1 MPTVCLEKS
10 TPKNNIARKEYN
22 KLIGELNNEID
33 RLSTQN
39 KSLIEKLAITEDQIT
54 VGRRNERDLENHNKA
69 LVEELCQLSKV
80 NLTLKD
86 ERRHEIDLIEEETK
100 RLRIQLDD
108 AIRLKMEAE
117 KEIQKL
123 NLERENLERNL
134 SDAQKKCHTMD
145 TSERDMRNL
154 ILRAEEDKKRL
165 AQRIEKLTANE
176 RALVLELERLKRHG
190 GTSDGRTKRISQ
202 LDEFISGIEADRD
215 YWRGQVEILQ
225 QMLNYP
231 SLTSGTEGSG
241 IGRTTTSS
249 RLKSKPPT
257 GQHTTTPSKLGGSLK
272 DAKQRKLEQQV
283 QELRVERDLLRQELD
298 SITRSRHRSPSPVTR
313 SRSLNRFQTRDDYM
327 ELTKLRQER
336 DELRSLL
343 NKLEHRVQEIQRNVH
358 TLTQER
364 DQINKLYNDSRS
376 EIHRLHQD
384 LYAMHE
390 TGDRN
395 TQTTQTVL
403 RRVES
408 ERDRALVDL
417 SRVTAERDSL
427 ITKYKNCTENAHAD
441 KLRLTNQLDHLEN
454 SLNQVSEERD
464 EVIRRVSMH
473 RLRIDELQ
481 QRQQQLEDSLAE
493 RQELLKKVNEES
505 AQLKQ
510 EAELQNNRLEER
522 ELQISQMNE
531 RTRVMEM
538 DCRRL
543 HERVD
548 EYDMKLRK
556 ERDECSLLRNQLQNI
571 EEEKVKL
578 QCDFDN
584 LTCERDDLV
593 KHQRQIE
600 KRAQINLSERDRLS
614 RQVNDLNDLKESLE
628 KQLRQLEKDYSDQAT
643 KYQLEREANEKLQQR
658 IDTAIHNK
666 NSIDRRA
673 NWLEQQTEE
682 LRSHID
688 QLEQQLSTQKDEN
701 KWMSETNEKLT
712 ADNESLRA
720 TVELANKDKVHL
732 ESCIEEMSSAHRQ
745 SLRERED
752 LVQRSNGLHERNIE
766 LDAENKKL
774 DLEVKRNAEALR
786 AERNTNADLQQ
797 QLELCR
803 RRSETAERD
812 ANDWSSRVRL
822 AEDQLHKSETRVVQL
837 ERELRV
843 ERDDY
848 SQLRSRM
855 EMLEEEKQN
864 LEINL
869 KETSQRL
876 SHTEVDLSS
885 RLREIHDI
893 RSAHEEAVRTNT
905 RTQEA
910 LSTRN
915 SELTAARTELNS
927 IQTSLSETRR
937 LLESEQRE
945 TSRLREDLNHMARE
959 SQTLQTDLQDVGDER
974 DELKQRMKDYLSELS
989 RLERVLSERDS
1000 ECSKLMDQ
1008 LRTANEESES
1018 WRTRWETAE
1027 NKLTSCKVDLE
1038 DKEGELSNE
1047 RERSDLKDRE
1057 ISHLRATL
1065 NSTEIQSN
1073 ATSRSLVEANEQL
1086 RMSRA
1091 EIETLS
1097 TEISRI
1103 RDALSRSETEKA
1115 NVQRENNTQRLDNDQ
1130 LRAQLDDFEVELEQ
1144 IKEQLEDERE
1154 NNRNI
1159 NEILTITRQ
1168 KEQKALS
1175 EAQERTTEVIALRD
1189 RITSAEERAEMA
1201 QREVEKVRERL
1212 AETER
1217 EANRLSRSLS
1227 AERFEKERALSEL
1240 RLSSLPAGYRPS
1252 GYSSLGATYYPGT
1265 SVSRDRTAYQER
1277 DDY

>member
-1 MPTVCLEKS
+1 MIS
-10 TPKNNIARKEYN
+10 
-22 KLIGELNNEID
+22 
-33 RLSTQN
+33 LSSAGN
-39 KSLIEKLAITEDQIT
+39 
-54 VGRRNERDLENHNKA
+54 RRPATSHSISDYYP
-69 LVEELCQLSKV
+69 
-80 NLTLKD
+80 
-86 ERRHEIDLIEEETK
+86 
-100 RLRIQLDD
+100 
-108 AIRLKMEAE
+108 
-117 KEIQKL
+117 
-123 NLERENLERNL
+123 ERENLERNL

-283 QELRVERDLLRQELD
+283 QELRVERDLLRQELE

-313 SRSLNRFQTRDDYM
+313 SRSLNRFQTRDDYT

-427 ITKYKNCTENAHAD
+427 ITKYK
-441 KLRLTNQLDHLEN
+441 
-454 SLNQVSEERD
+454 
-464 EVIRRVSMH
+464 
-473 RLRIDELQ
+473 
-481 QRQQQLEDSLAE
+481 
-493 RQELLKKVNEES
+493 
-505 AQLKQ
+505 
-510 EAELQNNRLEER
+510 
-522 ELQISQMNE
+522 
-531 RTRVMEM
+531 
-538 DCRRL
+538 
-543 HERVD
+543 
-548 EYDMKLRK
+548 
-556 ERDECSLLRNQLQNI
+556 
-571 EEEKVKL
+571 
-578 QCDFDN
+578 
-584 LTCERDDLV
+584 
-593 KHQRQIE
+593 
-600 KRAQINLSERDRLS
+600 
-614 RQVNDLNDLKESLE
+614 
-628 KQLRQLEKDYSDQAT
+628 
-643 KYQLEREANEKLQQR
+643 
-658 IDTAIHNK
+658 
-666 NSIDRRA
+666 
-673 NWLEQQTEE
+673 
-682 LRSHID
+682 
-688 QLEQQLSTQKDEN
+688 
-701 KWMSETNEKLT
+701 
-712 ADNESLRA
+712 A

-786 AERNTNADLQQ
+786 AERNTSADLQQ

-915 SELTAARTELNS
+915 NELTAARTELNS

-974 DELKQRMKDYLSELS
+974 DELKQRMKDYLNELS

>member
-1 MPTVCLEKS
+1 
-10 TPKNNIARKEYN
+10 
-22 KLIGELNNEID
+22 
-33 RLSTQN
+33 
-39 KSLIEKLAITEDQIT
+39 
-54 VGRRNERDLENHNKA
+54 
-69 LVEELCQLSKV
+69 
-80 NLTLKD
+80 
-86 ERRHEIDLIEEETK
+86 
-100 RLRIQLDD
+100 
-108 AIRLKMEAE
+108 
-117 KEIQKL
+117 
-123 NLERENLERNL
+123 
-134 SDAQKKCHTMD
+134 
-145 TSERDMRNL
+145 
-154 ILRAEEDKKRL
+154 
-165 AQRIEKLTANE
+165 
-176 RALVLELERLKRHG
+176 
-190 GTSDGRTKRISQ
+190 
-202 LDEFISGIEADRD
+202 
-215 YWRGQVEILQ
+215 
-225 QMLNYP
+225 MLNYP

-313 SRSLNRFQTRDDYM
+313 SRSLNRFQTRDDYT

-454 SLNQVSEERD
+454 SLNQVAEERD

-556 ERDECSLLRNQLQNI
+556 ERDECSLLRNQLQNM

-628 KQLRQLEKDYSDQAT
+628 KQLRQLEKDYSDQTT

-688 QLEQQLSTQKDEN
+688 QLQQQLSTQKDEN

-712 ADNESLRA
+712 ADNESLRVCDYTLCLLSKNTSTGDLWLIYGCRSPTSSLLFENELSDA
-720 TVELANKDKVHL
+720 VNSKVLKHLCLCFSRDTVNSPD
-732 ESCIEEMSSAHRQ
+732 
-745 SLRERED
+745 
-752 LVQRSNGLHERNIE
+752 
-766 LDAENKKL
+766 
-774 DLEVKRNAEALR
+774 
-786 AERNTNADLQQ
+786 
-797 QLELCR
+797 
-803 RRSETAERD
+803 
-812 ANDWSSRVRL
+812 
-822 AEDQLHKSETRVVQL
+822 
-837 ERELRV
+837 
-843 ERDDY
+843 
-848 SQLRSRM
+848 
-855 EMLEEEKQN
+855 EKYA
-864 LEINL
+864 L
-869 KETSQRL
+869 KEISSIL
-876 SHTEVDLSS
+876 TEQACFPLKAQYVQDCILCKYSTDYEVS
-885 RLREIHDI
+885 EHDI
-893 RSAHEEAVRTNT
+893 QLMNLVFEKGAKIMICGGPRALAFGVYESWLRLLAMRLYFE
-905 RTQEA
+905 RTQKWCKYSAIPEEDFI
-910 LSTRN
+910 N
-915 SELTAARTELNS
+915 AR
-927 IQTSLSETRR
+927 
-937 LLESEQRE
+937 
-945 TSRLREDLNHMARE
+945 A
-959 SQTLQTDLQDVGDER
+959 
-974 DELKQRMKDYLSELS
+974 Y
-989 RLERVLSERDS
+989 
-1000 ECSKLMDQ
+1000 
-1008 LRTANEESES
+1008 
-1018 WRTRWETAE
+1018 
-1027 NKLTSCKVDLE
+1027 VDIMR
-1038 DKEGELSNE
+1038 K
-1047 RERSDLKDRE
+1047 
-1057 ISHLRATL
+1057 
-1065 NSTEIQSN
+1065 
-1073 ATSRSLVEANEQL
+1073 
-1086 RMSRA
+1086 
-1091 EIETLS
+1091 
-1097 TEISRI
+1097 
-1103 RDALSRSETEKA
+1103 
-1115 NVQRENNTQRLDNDQ
+1115 
-1130 LRAQLDDFEVELEQ
+1130 
-1144 IKEQLEDERE
+1144 
-1154 NNRNI
+1154 
-1159 NEILTITRQ
+1159 
-1168 KEQKALS
+1168 
-1175 EAQERTTEVIALRD
+1175 
-1189 RITSAEERAEMA
+1189 
-1201 QREVEKVRERL
+1201 
-1212 AETER
+1212 
-1217 EANRLSRSLS
+1217 
-1227 AERFEKERALSEL
+1227 AERF
-1240 RLSSLPAGYRPS
+1240 
-1252 GYSSLGATYYPGT
+1252 
-1265 SVSRDRTAYQER
+1265 QE
-1277 DDY
+1277 DVWA

>member
-39 KSLIEKLAITEDQIT
+39 KCLIEKLAITEDQIS

-123 NLERENLERNL
+123 NLERENLERTL

-215 YWRGQVEILQ
+215 YWRGQVEVLQ

-231 SLTSGTEGSG
+231 SLTSGTDGSG

-272 DAKQRKLEQQV
+272 DSKQRKLEQQV

-427 ITKYKNCTENAHAD
+427 ITKYK
-441 KLRLTNQLDHLEN
+441 
-454 SLNQVSEERD
+454 
-464 EVIRRVSMH
+464 
-473 RLRIDELQ
+473 
-481 QRQQQLEDSLAE
+481 
-493 RQELLKKVNEES
+493 
-505 AQLKQ
+505 
-510 EAELQNNRLEER
+510 
-522 ELQISQMNE
+522 
-531 RTRVMEM
+531 
-538 DCRRL
+538 
-543 HERVD
+543 
-548 EYDMKLRK
+548 
-556 ERDECSLLRNQLQNI
+556 
-571 EEEKVKL
+571 
-578 QCDFDN
+578 
-584 LTCERDDLV
+584 
-593 KHQRQIE
+593 
-600 KRAQINLSERDRLS
+600 
-614 RQVNDLNDLKESLE
+614 
-628 KQLRQLEKDYSDQAT
+628 
-643 KYQLEREANEKLQQR
+643 
-658 IDTAIHNK
+658 
-666 NSIDRRA
+666 
-673 NWLEQQTEE
+673 
-682 LRSHID
+682 
-688 QLEQQLSTQKDEN
+688 
-701 KWMSETNEKLT
+701 
-712 ADNESLRA
+712 A

-786 AERNTNADLQQ
+786 AERNTIADLQQ

-869 KETSQRL
+869 KETAQRL

-915 SELTAARTELNS
+915 SELTAARNELNI

-974 DELKQRMKDYLSELS
+974 DELKQRIKEYLNELS

-1008 LRTANEESES
+1008 LRTANEEAES

-1189 RITSAEERAEMA
+1189 RITNAEERAEMA

-1252 GYSSLGATYYPGT
+1252 GYSSLGGTYYPGT

>member
-1 MPTVCLEKS
+1 
-10 TPKNNIARKEYN
+10 
-22 KLIGELNNEID
+22 
-33 RLSTQN
+33 
-39 KSLIEKLAITEDQIT
+39 
-54 VGRRNERDLENHNKA
+54 
-69 LVEELCQLSKV
+69 
-80 NLTLKD
+80 
-86 ERRHEIDLIEEETK
+86 
-100 RLRIQLDD
+100 
-108 AIRLKMEAE
+108 MEAE

-427 ITKYKNCTENAHAD
+427 ITKYK
-441 KLRLTNQLDHLEN
+441 
-454 SLNQVSEERD
+454 
-464 EVIRRVSMH
+464 
-473 RLRIDELQ
+473 
-481 QRQQQLEDSLAE
+481 
-493 RQELLKKVNEES
+493 
-505 AQLKQ
+505 
-510 EAELQNNRLEER
+510 
-522 ELQISQMNE
+522 
-531 RTRVMEM
+531 
-538 DCRRL
+538 
-543 HERVD
+543 
-548 EYDMKLRK
+548 
-556 ERDECSLLRNQLQNI
+556 
-571 EEEKVKL
+571 
-578 QCDFDN
+578 
-584 LTCERDDLV
+584 
-593 KHQRQIE
+593 
-600 KRAQINLSERDRLS
+600 
-614 RQVNDLNDLKESLE
+614 
-628 KQLRQLEKDYSDQAT
+628 
-643 KYQLEREANEKLQQR
+643 
-658 IDTAIHNK
+658 
-666 NSIDRRA
+666 
-673 NWLEQQTEE
+673 
-682 LRSHID
+682 
-688 QLEQQLSTQKDEN
+688 
-701 KWMSETNEKLT
+701 
-712 ADNESLRA
+712 A

>member
-108 AIRLKMEAE
+108 AVRLKMEAE

-123 NLERENLERNL
+123 NMERENLERNL

-427 ITKYKNCTENAHAD
+427 ITKYK
-441 KLRLTNQLDHLEN
+441 
-454 SLNQVSEERD
+454 
-464 EVIRRVSMH
+464 
-473 RLRIDELQ
+473 
-481 QRQQQLEDSLAE
+481 
-493 RQELLKKVNEES
+493 
-505 AQLKQ
+505 
-510 EAELQNNRLEER
+510 
-522 ELQISQMNE
+522 
-531 RTRVMEM
+531 
-538 DCRRL
+538 
-543 HERVD
+543 
-548 EYDMKLRK
+548 
-556 ERDECSLLRNQLQNI
+556 
-571 EEEKVKL
+571 
-578 QCDFDN
+578 
-584 LTCERDDLV
+584 
-593 KHQRQIE
+593 
-600 KRAQINLSERDRLS
+600 
-614 RQVNDLNDLKESLE
+614 
-628 KQLRQLEKDYSDQAT
+628 
-643 KYQLEREANEKLQQR
+643 
-658 IDTAIHNK
+658 
-666 NSIDRRA
+666 
-673 NWLEQQTEE
+673 
-682 LRSHID
+682 
-688 QLEQQLSTQKDEN
+688 
-701 KWMSETNEKLT
+701 
-712 ADNESLRA
+712 A

-786 AERNTNADLQQ
+786 AERNTIADLQQ

-893 RSAHEEAVRTNT
+893 RSAHEEALRTNT

-915 SELTAARTELNS
+915 NELTAARTELNS

-959 SQTLQTDLQDVGDER
+959 SQTLQTELQDVGDER
-974 DELKQRMKDYLSELS
+974 DELKQRMKDYLNELS

-1065 NSTEIQSN
+1065 NSTEIQNN

>member
-1 MPTVCLEKS
+1 MPTACLEK
-10 TPKNNIARKEYN
+10 TPPRSNIARKEYN
-22 KLIGELNNEID
+22 KLIGELNNEIE
-33 RLSTQN
+33 RLSEQN
-39 KSLIEKLAITEDQIT
+39 RSLSEKLAISEEQIS

-69 LVEELCQLSKV
+69 LVEELCQLSKA

-86 ERRHEIDLIEEETK
+86 EHRHEIESIEEETK

-108 AIRLKMEAE
+108 AVKQKIEAE
-117 KEIQKL
+117 KEILKL
-123 NLERENLERNL
+123 NMERENLERNL
-134 SDAQKKCHTMD
+134 SDAQKECHTMD
-145 TSERDMRNL
+145 NSERDMRNL

-190 GTSDGRTKRISQ
+190 GTSDGRGKRISQ
-202 LDEFISGIEADRD
+202 LDEFITGIEADRD
-215 YWRGQVEILQ
+215 YWRGQVELLQ

-231 SLTSGTEGSG
+231 ALTSGTDGTVV
-241 IGRTTTSS
+241 GRTSSTTNPGS

-257 GQHTTTPSKLGGSLK
+257 GHTSCKISAPVRDT
-272 DAKQRKLEQQV
+272 KQRKLEQQV
-283 QELRVERDLLRQELD
+283 QELRAERDLLRQELD
-298 SITRSRHRSPSPVTR
+298 SVTRTRHRSPSPVTR

-364 DQINKLYNDSRS
+364 DQINKLYNDSRC

-403 RRVES
+403 RRVEA

-427 ITKYKNCTENAHAD
+427 ITKYK
-441 KLRLTNQLDHLEN
+441 
-454 SLNQVSEERD
+454 S
-464 EVIRRVSMH
+464 
-473 RLRIDELQ
+473 
-481 QRQQQLEDSLAE
+481 
-493 RQELLKKVNEES
+493 
-505 AQLKQ
+505 
-510 EAELQNNRLEER
+510 
-522 ELQISQMNE
+522 
-531 RTRVMEM
+531 
-538 DCRRL
+538 
-543 HERVD
+543 
-548 EYDMKLRK
+548 
-556 ERDECSLLRNQLQNI
+556 
-571 EEEKVKL
+571 
-578 QCDFDN
+578 
-584 LTCERDDLV
+584 
-593 KHQRQIE
+593 
-600 KRAQINLSERDRLS
+600 
-614 RQVNDLNDLKESLE
+614 
-628 KQLRQLEKDYSDQAT
+628 
-643 KYQLEREANEKLQQR
+643 
-658 IDTAIHNK
+658 
-666 NSIDRRA
+666 
-673 NWLEQQTEE
+673 
-682 LRSHID
+682 
-688 QLEQQLSTQKDEN
+688 
-701 KWMSETNEKLT
+701 
-712 ADNESLRA
+712 

-745 SLRERED
+745 ALRERED

-786 AERNTNADLQQ
+786 AERNTLADLQQ

-822 AEDQLHKSETRVVQL
+822 AEDQLHKAETRVVQL

-848 SQLRSRM
+848 TQLRARM
-855 EMLEEEKQN
+855 EILEEEKQN
-864 LEINL
+864 IEMNL
-869 KETSQRL
+869 KETAQRL
-876 SHTEVDLSS
+876 SHAEVDLSS
-885 RLREIHDI
+885 RVREIHDI
-893 RSAHEEAVRTNT
+893 RSAHEEAMRTNG

-915 SELTAARTELNS
+915 AELTAARNELSS

-937 LLESEQRE
+937 LLEAEQRE
-945 TSRLREDLNHMARE
+945 TTRLREDLNHMARE
-959 SQTLQTDLQDVGDER
+959 SQTLQTELQDVVDER
-974 DELKQRMKDYLSELS
+974 DELKQRIKDYLNELS

-1000 ECSKLMDQ
+1000 ECNKLIDQ
-1008 LRTANEESES
+1008 LRTANEEAES
-1018 WRTRWETAE
+1018 WRIRWETAE
-1027 NKLTSCKVDLE
+1027 NKLTTCKVDLE
-1038 DKEGELSNE
+1038 DKEADLSNE
-1047 RERSDLKDRE
+1047 RERSDIKDRE

-1086 RMSRA
+1086 RISRA
-1091 EIETLS
+1091 EIDTLT

-1103 RDALSRSETEKA
+1103 RDSLSRCETEKS
-1115 NVQRENNTQRLDNDQ
+1115 NLQREINSQRLDNDQ

-1144 IKEQLEDERE
+1144 IKEQLEEERE
-1154 NNRNI
+1154 NTRNM
-1159 NEILTITRQ
+1159 NEVLTITRQ
-1168 KEQKALS
+1168 KQQKALS

-1189 RITSAEERAEMA
+1189 RITNAEERADIA
-1201 QREVEKVRERL
+1201 QREIDKVRERL

-1252 GYSSLGATYYPGT
+1252 GYSSLGGTYYPGT
-1265 SVSRDRTAYQER
+1265 SVSRDRMPYQER
-1277 DDY
+1277 DEY

>member
-108 AIRLKMEAE
+108 AVRLKMEAE

-123 NLERENLERNL
+123 NMERENLERNL

-454 SLNQVSEERD
+454 SLNQVAEERD

-522 ELQISQMNE
+522 ELQISQLNE

-556 ERDECSLLRNQLQNI
+556 ERDECSLLRSQLQNM

-584 LTCERDDLV
+584 LICERDDLV

-628 KQLRQLEKDYSDQAT
+628 KQLRQLEKDYSDQTT

-786 AERNTNADLQQ
+786 AERNTIADLQQ

-893 RSAHEEAVRTNT
+893 RSAHEEALRTNT

-915 SELTAARTELNS
+915 NELTAARTELNS

-959 SQTLQTDLQDVGDER
+959 SQTLQTELQDVGDER
-974 DELKQRMKDYLSELS
+974 DELKQRMKDYLNELS

-1065 NSTEIQSN
+1065 NSTEIQNN

>member
-108 AIRLKMEAE
+108 AVRLKMEAE

-123 NLERENLERNL
+123 NMERENLERNL

-313 SRSLNRFQTRDDYM
+313 SRSLNRFQTRDDYT

-427 ITKYKNCTENAHAD
+427 ITKYK
-441 KLRLTNQLDHLEN
+441 
-454 SLNQVSEERD
+454 
-464 EVIRRVSMH
+464 
-473 RLRIDELQ
+473 
-481 QRQQQLEDSLAE
+481 
-493 RQELLKKVNEES
+493 
-505 AQLKQ
+505 
-510 EAELQNNRLEER
+510 
-522 ELQISQMNE
+522 
-531 RTRVMEM
+531 
-538 DCRRL
+538 
-543 HERVD
+543 
-548 EYDMKLRK
+548 
-556 ERDECSLLRNQLQNI
+556 
-571 EEEKVKL
+571 
-578 QCDFDN
+578 
-584 LTCERDDLV
+584 
-593 KHQRQIE
+593 
-600 KRAQINLSERDRLS
+600 
-614 RQVNDLNDLKESLE
+614 
-628 KQLRQLEKDYSDQAT
+628 
-643 KYQLEREANEKLQQR
+643 
-658 IDTAIHNK
+658 
-666 NSIDRRA
+666 
-673 NWLEQQTEE
+673 
-682 LRSHID
+682 
-688 QLEQQLSTQKDEN
+688 
-701 KWMSETNEKLT
+701 
-712 ADNESLRA
+712 A

-786 AERNTNADLQQ
+786 AERNTIADLQQ

-915 SELTAARTELNS
+915 NELTAARTELNS

-974 DELKQRMKDYLSELS
+974 DELKQRMKDYLNELS

-1175 EAQERTTEVIALRD
+1175 EAQERTTEAIALRD
-1189 RITSAEERAEMA
+1189 RIASAEERAEMA

>member
-108 AIRLKMEAE
+108 AVRLKMEAE

-123 NLERENLERNL
+123 NMERENLERNL

-313 SRSLNRFQTRDDYM
+313 SRSLNRFQTRDDYT

-427 ITKYKNCTENAHAD
+427 ITKYK
-441 KLRLTNQLDHLEN
+441 
-454 SLNQVSEERD
+454 
-464 EVIRRVSMH
+464 
-473 RLRIDELQ
+473 
-481 QRQQQLEDSLAE
+481 
-493 RQELLKKVNEES
+493 
-505 AQLKQ
+505 
-510 EAELQNNRLEER
+510 
-522 ELQISQMNE
+522 
-531 RTRVMEM
+531 
-538 DCRRL
+538 
-543 HERVD
+543 
-548 EYDMKLRK
+548 
-556 ERDECSLLRNQLQNI
+556 
-571 EEEKVKL
+571 
-578 QCDFDN
+578 
-584 LTCERDDLV
+584 
-593 KHQRQIE
+593 
-600 KRAQINLSERDRLS
+600 
-614 RQVNDLNDLKESLE
+614 
-628 KQLRQLEKDYSDQAT
+628 
-643 KYQLEREANEKLQQR
+643 
-658 IDTAIHNK
+658 
-666 NSIDRRA
+666 
-673 NWLEQQTEE
+673 
-682 LRSHID
+682 
-688 QLEQQLSTQKDEN
+688 
-701 KWMSETNEKLT
+701 
-712 ADNESLRA
+712 A

-786 AERNTNADLQQ
+786 AERNTIADLQQ

-915 SELTAARTELNS
+915 NELTAARTELNS

-974 DELKQRMKDYLSELS
+974 DELKQRMKDYLNELS